1 MMGPQYQKHSEHQSN
16 KIGAPKT
23 NKVSPPAR
31 AIPVCSKCF
40 GLISRGVTHICTKVQ
55 RQNNLA
61 GIVKSSSGRS
71 KAKVTSH
78 ILKSICSETGVTQSG
93 GTLSL
98 SIGAAPLL
106 VKVGNAKKMAKSPRF
121 TIEDLKRLQTAHNFS
136 DNATK

>member
-1 MMGPQYQKHSEHQSN
+1 MGPKYKKHSEHQSN
-16 KIGAPKT
+16 KIGAPKIH
-23 NKVSPPAR
+23 KVSPPAR

-40 GLISRGVTHICTKVQ
+40 GLVSRGVTHTCTKVQ

-71 KAKVTSH
+71 KGKVTSH
-78 ILKSICSETGVTQSG
+78 ILKSICSETGVNQRG

-98 SIGAAPLL
+98 PTGAVPLQ
-106 VKVGNAKKMAKSPRF
+106 VKVGSDKRLVKTPRF

-136 DNATK
+136 DKATK